1 MLRILFFLTFILT
14 SVHSSS
20 QNIFTSRKYWTQNP
34 SIEEIKSSVNE
45 ENNLVAFDKHKFDAV
60 TWAILED
67 VSIGTIKYLI
77 NIDGNGV
84 NKRSHDGRTPIFWA
98 AYKNNVELIRYLI
111 ENNARTDLIDDHGYG
126 LATFAAVTG
135 QLNEE
140 IYDICK
146 ENGANLKTEK
156 NRAGANSLLLIMPFL
171 TDIKQVK
178 YFEKNGL
185 SIRDKDNKGNNAF
198 TYASK
203 TGNISIMKEL
213 ISLGIDPS
221 ANNDAAVIFAGKGTR
236 KKKNSAE
243 TFEFLKQ
250 LGLSLNTIDEDG
262 KNVLHY
268 LSAYSKD
275 DKLFNFLIENQVKL
289 DMQDSKGN
297 TPLCYALEYNNID
310 MIKLIIERDPELNTI
325 NKDGEGIIHLAVKS
339 QEIEIVELILP
350 LISDIDLKSANGLTP
365 LQIAAATAKNDLI
378 LKLLVHSGANKNI
391 KTAFDETAYNLALE
405 NQQLKDNGISVEF
418 LK

>member
-1 MLRILFFLTFILT
+1 MLRILFILTFILT

-146 ENGANLKTEK
+146 ENGADLKTEK

-171 TDIKQVK
+171 TDIKQVR

-213 ISLGIDPS
+213 IS
-221 ANNDAAVIFAGKGTR
+221 
-236 KKKNSAE
+236 
-243 TFEFLKQ
+243 Q
-250 LGLSLNTIDEDG
+250 
-262 KNVLHY
+262 
-268 LSAYSKD
+268 
-275 DKLFNFLIENQVKL
+275 
-289 DMQDSKGN
+289 
-297 TPLCYALEYNNID
+297 
-310 MIKLIIERDPELNTI
+310 
-325 NKDGEGIIHLAVKS
+325 
-339 QEIEIVELILP
+339 
-350 LISDIDLKSANGLTP
+350 
-365 LQIAAATAKNDLI
+365 
-378 LKLLVHSGANKNI
+378 
-391 KTAFDETAYNLALE
+391 
-405 NQQLKDNGISVEF
+405 
-418 LK
+418 